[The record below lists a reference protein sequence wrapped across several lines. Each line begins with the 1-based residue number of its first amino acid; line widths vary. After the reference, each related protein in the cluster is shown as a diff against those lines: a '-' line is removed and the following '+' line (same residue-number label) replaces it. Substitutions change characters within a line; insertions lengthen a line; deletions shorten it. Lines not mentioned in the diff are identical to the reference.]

1 MEQEILN
8 RIKVLEKNRSFDK
21 FSFYELE
28 ALSRAEYKLKHEK
41 KLSNYQR
48 FIHTAYLYFC
58 DIHVPNGISDQM
70 KVSAKRYIKC
80 WN

>member
-1 MEQEILN
+1 MEQEITT

-21 FSFYELE
+21 FSLYELE
-28 ALSRAEYKLKHEK
+28 ALSRAEYNLKYGK

-58 DIHVPNGISDQM
+58 DIHVPDGISDQM
-70 KVSAKRYIKC
+70 KVAAKRYIKC